1 MHHQRIKTLVTLL
14 AAALLLAQ
22 ASAQRLPLVPLPDD
36 GERAFWWYY
45 QVQEEAPLEALQAV
59 VGAPATPLAVT
70 VDTPVR
76 IAVIYPSLDVSDAW
90 LRGYLAMVAR
100 LEEIGLPFE
109 AVQFASGI
117 NDHVMQATYTEQVIN
132 DDYEYVVYG
141 PTELL
146 INAEN
151 IRDLVAAGK
160 KVIIFTYD
168 QVLQTLGDDQPL
180 MYAAFSHYNGSQI
193 KCDWVLENLGTSG
206 SYAVMRGVPGLVDDQ
221 RSGGFIDCLEQ
232 NSDWKLAYEHYGNFE
247 REGGFSGSQQVLT
260 AYPEV
265 TLIHN
270 ANTAMA
276 MGTLSA
282 VLSMNALDR
291 VTVSGW
297 GGTGDELDALVR
309 GELGFTPMRMAD
321 DLGVAMAEAIRYD
334 VEGRADELPLVFLG
348 RMTIATGDMTEAE
361 VLALREVAFR
371 YTGVAALE
379 R

>member
-232 NSDWKLAYEHYGNFE
+232 NADWKLAYEHYGNFE
-247 REGGFSGSQQVLT
+247 REGGFNGSQQVLT

-348 RMTIATGDMTEAE
+348 RMTIATGDMSEEE
-361 VLALREVAFR
+361 VMAMREVAFR